1 MKSFVCKAKTSLIP
15 ETLHIQ
21 SNIYKIIA
29 KQGIVMSA

>member
-1 MKSFVCKAKTSLIP
+1 MAKTSVFA

-21 SNIYKIIA
+21 SKIYKIIA